1 MTSFTHIIITIFNII
16 YYLKSNNCV
25 PSVNYLSEIGWL
37 KPNYNDPKYIVDN
50 ILINGEIC
58 HTDDC
63 ADNYDEID
71 EDYDGDVIAWA
82 EDKGYLLFGD
92 YVVINLG
99 L

>member
-1 MTSFTHIIITIFNII
+1 MEQYNKTLGQVIF
-16 YYLKSNNCV
+16 
-25 PSVNYLSEIGWL
+25 
-37 KPNYNDPKYIVDN
+37 
-50 ILINGEIC
+50 
-58 HTDDC
+58 
-63 ADNYDEID
+63 DEID

>member
-1 MTSFTHIIITIFNII
+1 MPRN
-16 YYLKSNNCV
+16 V
-25 PSVNYLSEIGWL
+25 V
-37 KPNYNDPKYIVDN
+37 
-50 ILINGEIC
+50 
-58 HTDDC
+58 
-63 ADNYDEID
+63 EID